1 MLLDPYVGGSEYIEL
16 YNRSEHSLSLSALS
30 VAIRKSD
37 GTLSTRYP
45 LTSVLHN
52 LEAKSYLL
60 LTKNLEGVTSFY
72 DIADPSAL
80 CGLAKLPILAN
91 TSSTLV
97 LFRTADEIIID
108 EVAYSSKWHAHS
120 VKNKKGVALER
131 IDPDAATQDAA
142 NWTSAS
148 ETVGYGT
155 PGYQNSQYKDASS
168 GVANNGS
175 PLQTGV
181 YIFYAEIYHPEGTV
195 KRFKKAFLIR

>member
-1 MLLDPYVGGSEYIEL
+1 M
-16 YNRSEHSLSLSALS
+16 SLSALS

-80 CGLAKLPILAN
+80 CGLAKLSILDN

-97 LFRTADEIIID
+97 LFRTAEEIKKE
-108 EVAYSSKWHAHS
+108 EVAYSSK
-120 VKNKKGVALER
+120 
-131 IDPDAATQDAA
+131 
-142 NWTSAS
+142 
-148 ETVGYGT
+148 
-155 PGYQNSQYKDASS
+155 
-168 GVANNGS
+168 
-175 PLQTGV
+175 
-181 YIFYAEIYHPEGTV
+181 
-195 KRFKKAFLIR
+195 